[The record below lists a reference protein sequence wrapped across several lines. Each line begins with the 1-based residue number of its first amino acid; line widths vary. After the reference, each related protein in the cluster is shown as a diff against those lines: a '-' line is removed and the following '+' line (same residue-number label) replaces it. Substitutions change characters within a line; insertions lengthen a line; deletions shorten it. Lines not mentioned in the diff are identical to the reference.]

1 VQALATLDVLH
12 AIDTDIVRA
21 SLHDTRPEV
30 RSEALRVSE
39 SLANQTSDILATL
52 VAMVDDSDFVV
63 RHQLA
68 LSLGAFHDE
77 RAKTALATL
86 AERSGDQP
94 QMRLAILSS
103 LAPENPLFAKL
114 NVANAT
120 VIPKIVLPK
129 PTTPDR
135 AKVVANYASVADLK
149 GTPSHGHELFLQ
161 NCSICHHLKG
171 EGKEVGPD
179 LGQVGDKPVDW
190 LLTAIFDPSAAV
202 EARYLMHVLK
212 LKNDTELSG
221 IISAE
226 TANNIVLRLPG
237 GTDLPVL
244 RVDIVSDQA
253 TNRSLM
259 PEGLETVLKPQDVA
273 DVISYLRAK

>member
-1 VQALATLDVLH
+1 VLH
-12 AIDTDIVRA
+12 AIDANIVRA
-21 SLHDTRPEV
+21 ALRDSRPEV
-30 RSEALRVSE
+30 RTQAIRVSE
-39 SLANQTSDILATL
+39 SLASQTTDVLPALLSTI
-52 VAMVDDSDFVV
+52 DDADFVV

-68 LSLGAFHDE
+68 LSLGMFHDD
-77 RAKTALATL
+77 RATAALTALADR
-86 AERSGDQP
+86 EGQQP

-114 NVANAT
+114 NVANAIT
-120 VIPKIVLPK
+120 IPKIILPK
-129 PTTPDR
+129 PSTPDR
-135 AKVVANYASVADLK
+135 AKVIAGYAGVAELK
-149 GTPSHGHELFLQ
+149 GASNHGHELFLQ
-161 NCSICHHLKG
+161 NCSICHHLKN

-202 EARYLMHVLK
+202 EARYLMHSIK
-212 LKNDTELSG
+212 LKNGTEVSG

-244 RVDIVSDQA
+244 RADIANDQA
-253 TNRSLM
+253 TTRSLM